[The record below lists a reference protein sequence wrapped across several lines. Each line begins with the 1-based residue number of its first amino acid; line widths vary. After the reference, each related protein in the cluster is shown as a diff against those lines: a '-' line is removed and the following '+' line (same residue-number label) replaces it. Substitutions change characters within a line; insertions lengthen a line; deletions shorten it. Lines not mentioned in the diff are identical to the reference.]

1 MADFHQADHFLTEMF
16 PYHLVPDSVWSESAE
31 LQRALGNSSRHE
43 SASVVD
49 LVVAVTARHHGLT
62 LLHLDRD
69 FDVIAKLTEQP
80 VQRVD
85 EA

>member
-1 MADFHQADHFLTEMF
+1 M
-16 PYHLVPDSVWSESAE
+16 
-31 LQRALGNSSRHE
+31 
-43 SASVVD
+43 VD

-69 FDVIAKLTEQP
+69 FDVIAKLTGQP